1 MSSEPDPGAPLSA
14 DAGSHT
20 PSSASVR
27 VLCARFFSRLF
38 TRRAPIVMQQSAADC
53 GAACLA
59 MILGYHGRKTGLVE
73 CRERM
78 GGARG
83 TSAHEIAQA
92 ARIFGLRAR
101 GYSVRPDQLA
111 IAPMPAVVHWNFDHF
126 IVVERWS
133 PRAVDVVDP
142 ARGRVRLT
150 QAEFDDGFTGVVL
163 TFEPGVDF
171 LPRDRVAKAAHSGG
185 FTWLGYLR
193 RLVAAAHIRS
203 QLVQIVAASLVVQ
216 MLGLALPVFTKLV
229 VDSIVPNGLASF
241 LGVLG
246 LGMGVWILA
255 SALVSYLRSILLIY
269 VQARIDSQLMLGFF
283 EHLLSLPFR
292 FFQERAS
299 GDLLMRLGSNS
310 VLRELLTSQSVGAAF
325 DGLLVLSYLAILLWW
340 QPVFGLWVLA
350 IGAVQAAIMI
360 ATRRKVLALT
370 QRDLQAQSE
379 SQSYLV
385 EALNGIAT
393 LKASGAEDRALEHWS
408 NLFFRQLEVTLARSH
423 LAAMIDAAMLFARTG
438 APLLLLLLG
447 SSWVIDGRMSLG
459 TMLALTSLA
468 SLFLNPLS
476 SLVGSAQSLQMVS
489 AHLDRIADV
498 LRARPE
504 QPHGFASKSGASASS
519 ATTETAAP
527 GAALAGGKIGRI
539 DLSDVSFR
547 YDPSGPLVLQGISLS
562 IQPGQ
567 KIALVGRTGSG
578 KSTLGKLLLGLYE
591 PTEGQIQFDG
601 RPLFDHDL
609 RALRRAFGVVLQEP
623 FLFSGSIRENIALHD
638 PTISIEEVAAAAR
651 SAVIHDE
658 IAAMPMGYETRLTE
672 SGSGL
677 SGGQR
682 QRMAIARA
690 LAHHPSA
697 LFLDEATSHLDVI
710 TERLVDE
717 KLNHLSCLRIVIA
730 HRLSTVRNADCIFV
744 LDEGR
749 IVERGTHAELL
760 TQRGL
765 YSRLVAEQL
774 ER

>member
-1 MSSEPDPGAPLSA
+1 
-14 DAGSHT
+14 
-20 PSSASVR
+20 
-27 VLCARFFSRLF
+27 
-38 TRRAPIVMQQSAADC
+38 
-53 GAACLA
+53 
-59 MILGYHGRKTGLVE
+59 
-73 CRERM
+73 
-78 GGARG
+78 
-83 TSAHEIAQA
+83 
-92 ARIFGLRAR
+92 
-101 GYSVRPDQLA
+101 
-111 IAPMPAVVHWNFDHF
+111 
-126 IVVERWS
+126 
-133 PRAVDVVDP
+133 
-142 ARGRVRLT
+142 
-150 QAEFDDGFTGVVL
+150 
-163 TFEPGVDF
+163 
-171 LPRDRVAKAAHSGG
+171 
-185 FTWLGYLR
+185 
-193 RLVAAAHIRS
+193 
-203 QLVQIVAASLVVQ
+203 VAASLVAQ
-216 MLGLALPVFTKLV
+216 MLGLALPIFTKLV

-241 LGVLG
+241 LTVLG

-255 SALVSYLRSILLIY
+255 SALVSYLRSVLLIY
-269 VQARIDSQLMLGFF
+269 VQARVDSQLMLGFF

-292 FFQERAS
+292 FFQERTS

-310 VLRELLTSQSVGAAF
+310 VLREFLTGQSLAYVF
-325 DGLLVLSYLAILLWW
+325 DGLLVLSYLAILLLW
-340 QPVFGLWVLA
+340 QPVFGLWVLG

-360 ATRRKVLALT
+360 ATRRKVLAPT
-370 QRDLQAQSE
+370 QRDLQAQSD

-423 LAAMIDAAMLFARTG
+423 LAAMIDTAMLFARTG

-459 TMLALTSLA
+459 TMLAFTSLA

-476 SLVGSAQSLQMVS
+476 SLVGSAQSLQMVG

-504 QPHGFASKSGASASS
+504 QVHTSASGSAASTDRARGAPVGASPS
-519 ATTETAAP
+519 
-527 GAALAGGKIGRI
+527 GGKIGRI
-539 DLSDVSFR
+539 ELSDVSFR
-547 YDPSGPLVLQGISLS
+547 YDPSGPLVLQGISLT

-591 PTEGQIQFDG
+591 PTEGEIRFDG

-638 PTISIEEVAAAAR
+638 PTLSIEEVAAAAR

-658 IAAMPMGYETRLTE
+658 IEAMPMGYETRLTE

-682 QRMAIARA
+682 QRLAIARA
-690 LAHHPSA
+690 LAHCPSA
-697 LFLDEATSHLDVI
+697 LLLDEATSHLDVI
-710 TERLVDE
+710 TERRVDE
-717 KLNHLSCLRIVIA
+717 SLNALSCLRIVIA

-744 LDEGR
+744 LEEGR
-749 IVERGTHAELL
+749 IVERGTHAELVAH
-760 TQRGL
+760 RGL